1 VRPVGT
7 EALRGLQAA
16 LMSAILPELQTQ
28 FAQDASQTMQ
38 MLLESLIGEWDA
50 AVENLHADNQRL
62 RDLLARASAVILA
75 AESPGEQLESLAREV
90 EDGLAAPGADSL
102 LVSALSEENRSLRA
116 LLERVI
122 VACEEM
128 GGESGPLGPV
138 RSEMYAHLRD
148 VTGRGWSFWDV
159 MSFRERMARL
169 RAG

>member
-1 VRPVGT
+1 
-7 EALRGLQAA
+7 
-16 LMSAILPELQTQ
+16 MSAILPELQTQ
-28 FAQDASQTMQ
+28 FAQDATQTMQ

-50 AVENLHADNQRL
+50 AAENLQADDRRL
-62 RDLLARASAVILA
+62 RELLASARGAILSA
-75 AESPGEQLESLAREV
+75 RSPGERLESLAREI
-90 EDGLAAPGADSL
+90 EDGLAVPAAGSL

-138 RSEMYAHLRD
+138 RSETYAHLREIA
-148 VTGRGWSFWDV
+148 GRGWSFWDV
-159 MSFRERMARL
+159 MSFRERMARF